1 MDAST
6 WIAIYLPLFILFFII
21 VPQQNSMA
29 VAARR
34 IHAKRRAKE
43 VTNETL
49 VKYVGKS
56 CMISAGS
63 YGVNTVGRI
72 VSINEN
78 WIEVET
84 KKGAIE
90 LVNAD
95 YVQSVKIVEK

>member
-1 MDAST
+1 
-6 WIAIYLPLFILFFII
+6 
-21 VPQQNSMA
+21 MA

-84 KKGAIE
+84 KKGATE

-95 YVQSVKIVEK
+95 YVQSIKIVEK